1 MTPYNTPL
9 DTLCKDME
17 VDPSKGLTTSSI
29 DSRLAKY
36 GQNVLTG
43 KKKIS
48 FIQRFFSQFKDTMT
62 LVLLAAAAI
71 SLGINLYQGHHDFV
85 EPLIIV
91 LIVVLNAFLG
101 AWQEN
106 SAEKS
111 LDALKDMSAPSATV
125 LRDGSAQKISSKDV
139 VPGDIVLLEAGDLI
153 PADGRLIEAASLK
166 CEESALTGESVPVEK
181 DASVEIAD
189 GAPLGDRIN
198 MVYSGC
204 SVSYGRGSVLV
215 TSTGMHTEM
224 GKIAD
229 LLNAN
234 EQEETPLQV
243 RLNKVGKYMGLM
255 AIAICVIIFVLGEI
269 KGEPPLDM
277 FMTAVSLAVAAIPE
291 GLTTVVTLV
300 LSLGVQKMVKK
311 HAIIRRLPAVETL
324 GSTSVICSDK
334 TGTLT
339 QNKMTVK
346 QIWAAGSDLKDMT
359 SDLTESEEKV
369 VLFNALCNDSK
380 IIHKEDGNSEEIGDP
395 TEIALVAAAE
405 LAGMNPSELAE
416 KYPRVGE
423 IPFDSERKLMTT
435 INLFDGKPVVVVKG
449 GYDVLLPR
457 CIAGDRSNADEINLT
472 MGKKALRVLAVAY
485 KEIDAVP
492 ESYDSDSLENGLTFV
507 GLVGM
512 IDPPR
517 EESKEAIAR
526 CKDAGIKTV
535 MITGD
540 HVVTATA
547 IAKELG
553 ILEDESESISGVELN
568 AIDDETLIK
577 NVRKYSVYA
586 RVSPE
591 DKIRIV
597 KAWQANGEVVAMT
610 GDGVNDAPA
619 LAAADIGCAMG
630 ITGTEVAKGAAAMVL
645 TDDNFSTIVSA
656 VEEGR
661 TIYDNIK
668 KTIEFLLGSNI
679 GEVIVVFLAML
690 FGWGTPLISIQLL
703 MVNVVT
709 DAFPAFALG
718 FEAPE
723 KGIMKKKPIPR
734 DEGVFANGLGLKIVL
749 QGIMVGGLTLAAF
762 YIGKYSPLAGVDA
775 EGTGRTMAFLTLCLV
790 QLVQAY
796 NCRSH
801 QSLFKAG
808 FFNNRQMNL
817 AFIVSLAVALLITLV
832 PALESIFQMVD
843 LPLANWGVVIG
854 LSLSAFVFVEIGK
867 LIVSIKNKGQKE
879 TAQA

>member
-1 MTPYNTPL
+1 MSPYNSSL
-9 DTLCKDME
+9 DDLYKDLDVNPAE
-17 VDPSKGLTTSSI
+17 GLDEKSVHQ
-29 DSRLAKY
+29 RLEKY
-36 GQNVLTG
+36 GENVLAG
-43 KKKIS
+43 KKKVS
-48 FIQRFFSQFKDTMT
+48 FIYRFFSQFKDTMT

-71 SLGINLYQGHHDFV
+71 SFGVSVYQGEFDFV

-111 LDALKDMSAPSATV
+111 LNALKDMSAPSATV
-125 LRDGSAQKISSKDV
+125 LRDGTAKKISSKEV

-153 PADGRLIEAASLK
+153 PADGRLVECASLK
-166 CEESALTGESVPVEK
+166 CEESALTGESVPVDK
-181 DASVEIAD
+181 NANADVPD
-189 GAPLGDRIN
+189 GAPLGDRLN

-204 SVSYGRGSVLV
+204 SVSYGRGTVLV
-215 TSTGMHTEM
+215 TGTGMQTEM

-234 EQEETPLQV
+234 EQEATPLQV

-255 AIAICVIIFVLGEI
+255 AIAICVIIFILGEI

-277 FMTAVSLAVAAIPE
+277 FMTSVSLAVAAIPE

-346 QIWAAGSDLKDMT
+346 EVWAAGGELETMT
-359 SDLTESEEKV
+359 ADISKEANQVILY
-369 VLFNALCNDSK
+369 NALCNDSK
-380 IIHKEDGNSEEIGDP
+380 IIRQSDGRTEEIGDP

-405 LAGMNPSELAE
+405 IVGINPAELATE
-416 KYPRVGE
+416 HPRVGE
-423 IPFDSERKLMTT
+423 IPFDSDRKLMTT
-435 INLFDGKPVVVVKG
+435 INLFNGKPVAVVKG

-457 CIAGDRSNADEINLT
+457 CVAGDRTKADEVNVK

-485 KEIDAVP
+485 KDLDAVP
-492 ESYDSDSLENGLTFV
+492 ESYDSASLENGLTFV

-517 EESKEAIAR
+517 EESKVAIAH
-526 CKDAGIKTV
+526 CKEAGIKTV

-540 HVVTATA
+540 HVITASA

-553 ILEDESESISGVELN
+553 ILENDSEAISGTELSTMSEE
-568 AIDDETLIK
+568 DLVK
-577 NVRKYSVYA
+577 NVRNYSVYA

-630 ITGTEVAKGAAAMVL
+630 ITGTEVAKGAADMVL

-679 GEVIVVFLAML
+679 GEVLVVFLAML

-718 FEAPE
+718 FEQPE

-734 DEGVFANGLGLKIVL
+734 DEGVFANGLGIKILL

-762 YIGKYSPLAGVDA
+762 YIGKYTTIGGPGS
-775 EGTGRTMAFLTLCLV
+775 EETGRTMAFLTLCLV

-801 QSLFKAG
+801 ESLFKTG

-832 PALESIFQMVD
+832 PFLEDVFQMVD
-843 LPLANWGVVIG
+843 LSYAHWGIVIG
-854 LSLSAFVFVEIGK
+854 LSLSAFVIVEIGK
-867 LIVSIKNKGQKE
+867 LVISIKNKGKVSS
-879 TAQA
+879 AA